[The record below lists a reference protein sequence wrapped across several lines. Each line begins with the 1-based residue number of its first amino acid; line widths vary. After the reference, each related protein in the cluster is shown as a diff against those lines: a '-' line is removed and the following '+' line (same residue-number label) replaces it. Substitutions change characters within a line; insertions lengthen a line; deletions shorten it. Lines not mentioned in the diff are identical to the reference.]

1 MGLFSKRIN
10 KQEEQRQAD
19 LQNKFEAISRSQ
31 AVIEFGL
38 DGTIVGANE
47 NFCGAMG
54 YAAGEIVGR
63 RHAMFVDE
71 AYAASEEYAE
81 FWRALNRGQF
91 SAGKF
96 RRVGRGG
103 REVWIQAYYNPILD
117 AEGKQVGEIKI
128 ASDITEAEQ

>member
-47 NFCGAMG
+47 NCCGAMG
-54 YAAGEIVGR
+54 YAAG
-63 RHAMFVDE
+63 
-71 AYAASEEYAE
+71 
-81 FWRALNRGQF
+81 
-91 SAGKF
+91 
-96 RRVGRGG
+96 
-103 REVWIQAYYNPILD
+103 
-117 AEGKQVGEIKI
+117 
-128 ASDITEAEQ
+128 